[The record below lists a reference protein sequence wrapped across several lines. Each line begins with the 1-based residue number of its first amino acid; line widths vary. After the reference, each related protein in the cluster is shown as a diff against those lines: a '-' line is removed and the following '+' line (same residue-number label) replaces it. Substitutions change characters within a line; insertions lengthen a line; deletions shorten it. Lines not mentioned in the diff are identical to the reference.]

1 MSPSKTSDDELNAI
15 QNIDKIIHEPARLLL
30 MAHLFVVE
38 SADFLFLQ
46 RQTGLTW
53 GNISSH
59 LRKLEN
65 AGYVTVQKEFIDKKT
80 PHNTVTHRRRTSRLQ
95 RIQKEHEAGVRGPA
109 RIASPHLSFSIVCS
123 ANQLSI
129 RFCHSGQ
136 EAFLRGL

>member
-1 MSPSKTSDDELNAI
+1 MNPSKPNDDELNAI

-53 GNISSH
+53 GNMSSH

-65 AGYVTVQKEFIDKKT
+65 AGYVVVEKEFIDKK
-80 PHNTVTHRRRTSRLQ
+80 PHTTLKLTDKGRR
-95 RIQKEHEAGVRGPA
+95 A
-109 RIASPHLSFSIVCS
+109 F
-123 ANQLSI
+123 
-129 RFCHSGQ
+129 Q
-136 EAFLRGL
+136 EYRKNMKQVFEDLPE

>member
-1 MSPSKTSDDELNAI
+1 MNPSKTSDDELNAI

-38 SADFLFLQ
+38 SADYLFLQ

-65 AGYVTVQKEFIDKKT
+65 AGYVAVEKEFIDKK
-80 PHNTVTHRRRTSRLQ
+80 PHTTLKLTDKGRKAF
-95 RIQKEHEAGVRGPA
+95 KEYRKNMKQVFEDLP
-109 RIASPHLSFSIVCS
+109 
-123 ANQLSI
+123 
-129 RFCHSGQ
+129 
-136 EAFLRGL
+136 E

>member
-1 MSPSKTSDDELNAI
+1 MNPSKTSDDELNAI

-46 RQTGLTW
+46 RQSGLTW

-65 AGYVTVQKEFIDKKT
+65 AGYVVVEKEFIDKK
-80 PHNTVTHRRRTSRLQ
+80 PHTTLKLTDKGRKAF
-95 RIQKEHEAGVRGPA
+95 KEYRKNMKQVFEDLP
-109 RIASPHLSFSIVCS
+109 
-123 ANQLSI
+123 
-129 RFCHSGQ
+129 
-136 EAFLRGL
+136 E

>member
-1 MSPSKTSDDELNAI
+1 MNHDKTNDDELNAI
-15 QNIDKIIHEPARLLL
+15 QNINKIIHEPARLLL

-65 AGYVTVQKEFIDKKT
+65 AGYVSVQKEFIDKK
-80 PHNTVTHRRRTSRLQ
+80 PHTTLKLTEEGRTAFKQYR
-95 RIQKEHEAGVRGPA
+95 K
-109 RIASPHLSFSIVCS
+109 
-123 ANQLSI
+123 NMKQL
-129 RFCHSGQ
+129 F
-136 EAFLRGL
+136 EDLPE